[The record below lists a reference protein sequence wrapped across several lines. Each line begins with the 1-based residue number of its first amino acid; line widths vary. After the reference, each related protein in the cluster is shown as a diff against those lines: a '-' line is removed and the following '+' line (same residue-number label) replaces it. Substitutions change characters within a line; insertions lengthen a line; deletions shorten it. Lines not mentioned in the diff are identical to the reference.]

1 MRFETANQAGR
12 AYQIVLELNHPGF
25 NDWKYTILQSWTHRI
40 GAHPFQIDPP
50 KMLASFG
57 SDSAFTTW
65 RFPTIVKVD
74 GQDANNTLDKD
85 GLPAP
90 IKVHLADDNGHPL
103 RHPECSKSEF
113 GCNQRPLSRHN
124 MCSLQHS
131 SLPIQLRSNHDQTK
145 F

>member
-1 MRFETANQAGR
+1 M
-12 AYQIVLELNHPGF
+12 LELNHPGF

-90 IKVHLADDNGHPL
+90 IKVHLADDNGHTL
-103 RHPECSKSEF
+103 RHSNCIQCVQVRLVQCEDAASA
-113 GCNQRPLSRHN
+113 N
-124 MCSLQHS
+124 MKRQKRGKL
-131 SLPIQLRSNHDQTK
+131 
-145 F
+145 